1 MYVVHKEVFLMK
13 KVIRAELRTEDWVNT
28 GFILIEDIVESEKK
42 EKKIS
47 GLFTNDIIF
56 FHPQGNFFQI
66 DIYFC
71 QEDNF
76 GYKVKTFYLYESF
89 LEENSTYTLVVPKD
103 IRLSITFDLN
113 DSTNNLD
120 YNKLAEE
127 IQARRK
133 RYPILG

>member
-1 MYVVHKEVFLMK
+1 MK

-28 GFILIEDIVESEKK
+28 GFILIEDILESGKRG
-42 EKKIS
+42 KKIS
-47 GLFTNDIIF
+47 GLFTNDIMF
-56 FHPQGNFFQI
+56 FHPQENCFQI
-66 DIYFC
+66 EIYFC
-71 QEDNF
+71 QEDSF
-76 GYKVKTFYLYESF
+76 GYKIKTFYLYECF
-89 LEENSTYTLVVPKD
+89 LEENSTYTLVNSKD

-127 IQARRK
+127 IQAKRK

>member
-1 MYVVHKEVFLMK
+1 MK

-28 GFILIEDIVESEKK
+28 GFILIEDILESGKRG
-42 EKKIS
+42 KKIS
-47 GLFTNDIIF
+47 GLFTNDIMF
-56 FHPQGNFFQI
+56 FHPQENCFQI
-66 DIYFC
+66 EIYFC
-71 QEDNF
+71 QEDSF
-76 GYKVKTFYLYESF
+76 GYKIKAFYLYECF
-89 LEENSTYTLVVPKD
+89 LEENSTYTLVNSKD

-127 IQARRK
+127 IQAKRK